1 MDARLEKILPLVQKP
16 GRYIGG
22 ELNSVEKDP
31 SAVDLRFAFCFP
43 DTYEIGMSHLGIKIL
58 YYLINQ
64 REDAY
69 CERVF
74 APWLD
79 MEEQMKAV
87 GLPLFS
93 LETGTPLSEFDL
105 IGFTLQYELSYTNCL
120 SMLDLGGVPL
130 LAKDRNGL
138 KNLVV
143 GGGPCACN
151 PEPLAEIFDLFMLG
165 DGEEVFMDLLDL
177 YKEYKQRDASR
188 EEFLRA
194 AAHIGGVYVPSLY
207 EVSYHEDG
215 TVEAV
220 VPTGDA
226 PAVVRKR
233 VVADLD
239 TAFYPDRFPVPY
251 IDVVHDR
258 AVQEIYR
265 GCIRGCRF
273 CQAGFL
279 YRPIR
284 EKSVSVINE
293 QAKALC
299 ENTGYDE
306 VSVISLSTSDYSGI
320 APLLSE
326 MADWTAERKIN
337 IALPSLRID
346 TFSEDLVEKLNLI
359 RRSGLT
365 FAPEAGSQRMRDVI
379 NKNITEEDI
388 MKSVRIAF
396 RNGYASV
403 KLYFMLGLPYE
414 TPEDI
419 DAIVDLGK
427 QIIDAYYE
435 EPDRVPGKHLTVN
448 VSASPFVPKP
458 FTPFQWE
465 PQDAKASI
473 EEKQARLLERAG
485 RTRLHISSHKSDT
498 IFLEAVFA
506 RGDRRLG
513 QVLLKAYGKGCH
525 FDSWENC
532 FDYDKWLE
540 AFEECGLD
548 PAFYSNR
555 RRPYEEVLPWD
566 HLDHGPSK
574 EFLIRENEKAKAAAT
589 TPHCR
594 LQCANCGAQTLNGGA
609 CDALLK
615 IDRGRAAP

>member
-31 SAVDLRFAFCFP
+31 STVDMRFAFCFP

-58 YYLINQ
+58 YYLINE

-79 MEEQMKAV
+79 MEEQMRKV
-87 GLPLFS
+87 GLPLFT

-105 IGFTLQYELSYTNCL
+105 IGFTLQYEMSFTTCL
-120 SMLDLGGVPL
+120 YMLELGGVPL
-130 LAKDRNGL
+130 LAKDRHGL
-138 KNLVV
+138 ENLVV

-151 PEPLAEIFDLFMLG
+151 PEPIADFFDLFMLG
-165 DGEEVFMDLLDL
+165 DGEEVMMDLLDL
-177 YKEYKQRDASR
+177 YKEYKGQGASR
-188 EEFLRA
+188 EEFLKA
-194 AAHIGGVYVPSLY
+194 ASHIGGIYVPSLY
-207 EVSYHEDG
+207 DVSYNEDG
-215 TVEAV
+215 TVKAV
-220 VPTGDA
+220 SPVGDA

-239 TAFYPDRFPVPY
+239 SAYYPDKFLVPY
-251 IDVVHDR
+251 IDIVHDR
-258 AVQEIYR
+258 AVEEIYR

-284 EKSVSVINE
+284 EKSVDTINA
-293 QAKALC
+293 QAKSLC
-299 ENTGYDE
+299 ESTGYDE
-306 VSVISLSTSDYSGI
+306 ISVISLSTSDYSGI
-320 APLLSE
+320 QPLLSD
-326 MADWTAERKIN
+326 MADWTAEQKIN
-337 IALPSLRID
+337 ISLPSLRID
-346 TFSEDLVEKLNLI
+346 TFSDELVEKLNLI

-396 RNGYASV
+396 ANNYATV

-414 TPEDI
+414 TMEDVE
-419 DAIVDLGK
+419 AIVDLGK
-427 QIIDAYYE
+427 QIVDAFYQN
-435 EPDRVPGKHLTVN
+435 PDRVKGRHLTVN
-448 VSASPFVPKP
+448 ISASPFVPKP
-458 FTPFQWE
+458 YTPFQWE
-465 PQDAKASI
+465 PQDTKASI
-473 EEKQARLLERAG
+473 EEKQERLHELAAK
-485 RTRLHISSHKSDT
+485 TRLHISSHHSDT
-498 IFLEAVFA
+498 IFLEAAFA
-506 RGDRRLG
+506 RGDRRLCK
-513 QVLLKAYGKGCH
+513 VIRKAFEKGCY
-525 FDSWENC
+525 FDSWDNC
-532 FDYDKWLE
+532 FDIEKWME

-555 RRPYEEVLPWD
+555 RRSYDEVLPWD
-566 HLDHGPSK
+566 HLDNGPSK
-574 EFLIRENEKAKAAAT
+574 EFLIRENEKAKEAAV
-589 TPHCR
+589 TPNCR
-594 LQCANCGAQTLNGGA
+594 EQCSNCGAQRLNDGK

-615 IDRGRAAP
+615 IDRGREAV